1 MIIYFHIDELNRD
14 SIVASVLREKFANN
28 GDTLIYGNRLLS
40 RLLKIFHFLFD
51 IIIVPRPHFLY
62 DLWGDKYLNWNSKI
76 IMLSTESLGIIC
88 KDYKVMA
95 RTLLEKGFFENDKS
109 VVNRIDA
116 FCLWGTRQ
124 HDAITEFYSEQFS
137 KFHIVGH
144 PRHDKQCLMPNINNQ
159 KNNKTRI
166 GIVTRSVSIND
177 YQGRSTL
184 DAFSTLLDS
193 HFQFEY
199 LNKITG
205 EKLKSTRPGAFPAE
219 TIAVT
224 SLDTAVLIKIISELN
239 NNDFELYLR
248 PHPKEDISVW
258 NKILKSNK
266 IQIQIVDPF
275 EPITHWLKNIDFLIG
290 PPSTSF
296 YDAIMLGVCP
306 ISINGIDKRRDIF
319 IGELWEDNNRLM
331 PGILQPNSIEE
342 VIEIIKEN
350 KSYVP
355 SPETLKILNEEAD
368 FPNCLNSLDK
378 VVEICNKMYQKKPKS
393 SKYIFLFLIAK
404 YIFLIFWKIRNFIYR
419 INPNSSYFAL
429 DLKTTKNI
437 NQLYKNFN
445 EK

>member
-1 MIIYFHIDELNRD
+1 MVIYFHIDELNRD
-14 SIVASVLREKFANN
+14 SIVASALRVKFAKN
-28 GDTLIYGNRLLS
+28 GDTLIYGNRLVG
-40 RLLKIFHFLFD
+40 RLVKIFHVFFD

-62 DLWGDKYLNWNSKI
+62 DLWGNSYQNWNAKI

-95 RTLLEKGFFENDKS
+95 RTLLEKGYFENDKS

-116 FCLWGTRQ
+116 FCIWGSRQ
-124 HDAITEFYSEQFS
+124 FEAINKYSQEQIS

-144 PRHDKQCLMPNINNQ
+144 PRHDKLCQHFHVKQ
-159 KNNKTRI
+159 KSNKKKRI

-184 DAFSTLLDS
+184 DSFSTLLDS

-199 LNKITG
+199 LNNITG

-266 IQIQIVDPF
+266 IQIVDPF

-331 PGILQPNSIEE
+331 PGILKPNSIEE

-355 SPETLKILNEEAD
+355 SPETLKVLNEEAD

-378 VVEICNKMYQKKPKS
+378 VVEICNKMYQKNPKS

-404 YIFLIFWKIRNFIYR
+404 YIFLIFWKIRNFIYK
-419 INPNSSYFAL
+419 IKPNSSYFAL
-429 DLKTTKNI
+429 DFKTTKNI

>member
-1 MIIYFHIDELNRD
+1 
-14 SIVASVLREKFANN
+14 
-28 GDTLIYGNRLLS
+28 
-40 RLLKIFHFLFD
+40 
-51 IIIVPRPHFLY
+51 
-62 DLWGDKYLNWNSKI
+62 
-76 IMLSTESLGIIC
+76 
-88 KDYKVMA
+88 
-95 RTLLEKGFFENDKS
+95 
-109 VVNRIDA
+109 
-116 FCLWGTRQ
+116 
-124 HDAITEFYSEQFS
+124 
-137 KFHIVGH
+137 
-144 PRHDKQCLMPNINNQ
+144 
-159 KNNKTRI
+159 
-166 GIVTRSVSIND
+166 
-177 YQGRSTL
+177 
-184 DAFSTLLDS
+184 
-193 HFQFEY
+193 
-199 LNKITG
+199 
-205 EKLKSTRPGAFPAE
+205 
-219 TIAVT
+219 
-224 SLDTAVLIKIISELN
+224 
-239 NNDFELYLR
+239 
-248 PHPKEDISVW
+248 
-258 NKILKSNK
+258 
-266 IQIQIVDPF
+266 
-275 EPITHWLKNIDFLIG
+275 
-290 PPSTSF
+290 
-296 YDAIMLGVCP
+296 MLGVCP